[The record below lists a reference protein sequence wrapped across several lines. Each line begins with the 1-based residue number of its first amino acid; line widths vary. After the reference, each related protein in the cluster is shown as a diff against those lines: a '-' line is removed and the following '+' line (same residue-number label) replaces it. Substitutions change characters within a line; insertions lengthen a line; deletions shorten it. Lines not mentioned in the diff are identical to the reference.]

1 MWRER
6 VIPEEDLDPHL
17 TRYGDRSLSS
27 RMKALYDHQKLHW
40 PEFRSGHDAMKTA
53 RIRRIKLGGCWVLCQ
68 FTPHRMA
75 SVSASVDPNSI
86 LGRPCFL
93 CPHNL
98 YPEEKGLAFANDYL
112 ILCNVSPVFDFHLV
126 IIHRNHVPQ
135 QIEPHFDT
143 LLGLTR
149 DLSPDFVVIYNGSRC
164 GASAPD
170 HLHFQAFPAQ
180 ILPLESQIRADRG
193 VEVNGVIVK
202 RDGILIAAPQ
212 GFFRHF
218 LIFESTNP
226 TILSSWFGQTL
237 EALANEES
245 AAREP
250 MINLVMGY
258 TDGQWK
264 VILFPR
270 ERHRPRCYDGPGRS
284 QLLISPGAID
294 MSGVFVI
301 PRKQDYDAVEAE
313 TLRGIYQEVTLHQDR
328 FTSLIRE
335 LTGRK

>member
-1 MWRER
+1 
-6 VIPEEDLDPHL
+6 
-17 TRYGDRSLSS
+17 
-27 RMKALYDHQKLHW
+27 
-40 PEFRSGHDAMKTA
+40 
-53 RIRRIKLGGCWVLCQ
+53 
-68 FTPHRMA
+68 MA

-93 CPHNL
+93 CPDNL
-98 YPEEKGLAFANDYL
+98 YPEEKGLACSNDYL

-180 ILPLESQIRADRG
+180 ILPLESQIWADRG
-193 VEVNGVIVK
+193 AEVNGVIVK
-202 RDGILIAAPQ
+202 RDGILIAAPE

-218 LIFESTNP
+218 LVFESTNP

-270 ERHRPRCYDGPGRS
+270 ERHRPRCYHGPGRS

-328 FTSLIRE
+328 FTGLIRE
-335 LTGRK
+335 LAGE